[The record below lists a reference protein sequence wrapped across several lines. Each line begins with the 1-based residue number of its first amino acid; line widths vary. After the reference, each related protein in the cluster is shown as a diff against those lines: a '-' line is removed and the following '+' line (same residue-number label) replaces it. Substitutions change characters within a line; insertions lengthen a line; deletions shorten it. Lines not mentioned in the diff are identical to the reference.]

1 MQSGNSIKKHNAS
14 SPTPDNSGF
23 KENVLILLFVSQIY
37 NILEPLL
44 GKGAKMSVLFTDA
57 IQSNA
62 LSSLFIASTFF
73 LATSTKPSE
82 RKKKLIWGLALAV
95 FAAGFF
101 VIMAKIW
108 LAGGVAT
115 PVEPTEHY

>member
-1 MQSGNSIKKHNAS
+1 MHPSNSTTKHATS
-14 SPTPDNSGF
+14 RPTPDNSSF
-23 KENVLILLFVSQIY
+23 KENILILLFVSQIY
-37 NILEPLL
+37 NILEPVL
-44 GKGAKMSVLFTDA
+44 GKGAKISVLFTDA

-73 LATSTKPSE
+73 LATNTKPSE
-82 RKKKLIWGLALAV
+82 RKKRLIWGLALCV

-115 PVEPTEHY
+115 PVEPPEHY